1 MRVLAHLSD
10 IHFGAID
17 LRLAEAVREHL
28 TELRPDI
35 TVISGDLTQ
44 RARDGQFRDARAF
57 LDTLPGRQLV
67 VPGNHD
73 VPLWNVFARFLA
85 PLAGYRRHIT
95 EDFMPTLQDEEVAVV
110 GINTARS
117 FTQKGGRISEEQ
129 ADEAAAWLQ
138 RIDSSV
144 IKIVVTH
151 HPFDLAETF
160 GRRHLVGR
168 AKMAL
173 GRLVSAGA
181 SVLLAGHFHK
191 AYTGGTAHRYSLG
204 GYSALVVQAGTATST
219 RLRGSPNSFNIL
231 RIDPPRVRVELLE
244 WDTRGAAVSGEGN
257 QRVFARSRDRLC
269 EARGDAVE

>member
-17 LRLAEAVREHL
+17 LRVAAAVQAHLAEL
-28 TELRPDI
+28 CPDI

-57 LDTLPGRQLV
+57 LDTLPGRQIV

-73 VPLWNVFARFLA
+73 VPLWNVFARFVT
-85 PLAGYRRHIT
+85 PLSGYCRHIT
-95 EDFMPTLQDEEVAVV
+95 TEFMPTLHDAEVAVV

-117 FTQKGGRISEEQ
+117 LTQKNGRISPQQ
-129 ADEAAAWLQ
+129 ADEAAEWL
-138 RIDSSV
+138 RKIDPSV

-160 GRRHLVGR
+160 GKRHLVGR

-181 SVLLAGHFHK
+181 SVLLAGHFHA
-191 AYTGGTAHRYSLG
+191 AYTGGTAHRYALG
-204 GYSALVVQAGTATST
+204 GYSALVVQAGSATST
-219 RLRGSPNSFNIL
+219 RLRGTPNSFNIL
-231 RIDPPRVRVELLE
+231 RIDPPRVQVELLE
-244 WDTRGAAVSGEGN
+244 WDSDARLFLVKETKEYLHEAGTGFAKLGEAH
-257 QRVFARSRDRLC
+257 V
-269 EARGDAVE
+269 

>member
-1 MRVLAHLSD
+1 MRILAHLSD

-17 LRLAEAVREHL
+17 LHLAAVVQEHL
-28 TELRPDI
+28 AELRPDI

-44 RARDGQFRDARAF
+44 RARDRQFRDARTF

-73 VPLWNVFARFLA
+73 VPLWNVYARFFA
-85 PLAGYRRHIT
+85 PLKGYRRHIT
-95 EDFMPTLQDEEVAVV
+95 QDFMPTLLDEEVAVI

-117 FTQKGGRISEEQ
+117 FTQKNGRIGREQ
-129 ADEAAAWLQ
+129 ADEAAAWL
-138 RIDSSV
+138 RTIDPSV

-151 HPFDLAETF
+151 HPFDLAETM
-160 GRRHLVGR
+160 GKRHLVGR

-173 GRLVSAGA
+173 ERLAAAGA

-191 AYTGGTAHRYSLG
+191 AYTGGTAYRYSLG

-219 RLRGSPNSFNIL
+219 RLRGTPNSFNIL
-231 RIDPPRVRVELLE
+231 RIDPPRVTVELLE
-244 WDTRGAAVSGEGN
+244 WDRHVRRFLVKETKEYLHEPATG
-257 QRVFARSRDRLC
+257 FAKIG
-269 EARGDAVE
+269 EARA

>member
-1 MRVLAHLSD
+1 MRILAHLSD

-17 LRLAEAVREHL
+17 PVLVTAVREHL
-28 TELRPDI
+28 TALRPDI

-57 LDTLPGRQLV
+57 LDTLPSPRIV

-95 EDFMPTLQDEEVAVV
+95 EEFMPTLQDDEVAVI

-117 FTQKGGRISEEQ
+117 LTHKNGRINQQQ
-129 ADEAAAWLQ
+129 ADEAAQWL
-138 RIDSSV
+138 RKLDPSV

-160 GRRHLVGR
+160 GKRHLVGR
-168 AKMAL
+168 ARMAL
-173 GRLVSAGA
+173 ERLVSAGA
-181 SVLLAGHFHK
+181 GILLAGHFHA

-231 RIDPPRVRVELLE
+231 RIDPPRVTMELLE
-244 WDTRGAAVSGEGN
+244 WDRAARRFLVKETKEYLHAPATGFAKLGATHA
-257 QRVFARSRDRLC
+257 
-269 EARGDAVE
+269 

>member
-17 LRLAEAVREHL
+17 LHIASAVQAHLAEMC
-28 TELRPDI
+28 PDI

-44 RARDGQFRDARAF
+44 RARDAQFRDARVF

-73 VPLWNVFARFLA
+73 VPLWNVFARFVR
-85 PLAGYRRHIT
+85 PLAGYCRHIT
-95 EDFMPTLQDEEVAVV
+95 RDFMPTLQDEEVAVV

-129 ADEAAAWLQ
+129 ADEAAAWL
-138 RIDSSV
+138 RKIDPSV

-160 GRRHLVGR
+160 GPRHLVGR

-191 AYTGGTAHRYSLG
+191 AYTGGTANRYSLG
-204 GYSALVVQAGTATST
+204 GYSALVVQAGSATST
-219 RLRGSPNSFNIL
+219 RLRGSPNSFNVL
-231 RIDPPRVRVELLE
+231 RIDPPRGRVELLE
-244 WDTRGAAVSGEGN
+244 WDRAARLFLVKEAKEYLHDPATG
-257 QRVFARSRDRLC
+257 FAKL
-269 EARGDAVE
+269 EETHA

>member
-17 LRLAEAVREHL
+17 LHLAAVVQEHL
-28 TELRPDI
+28 AELRPDI

-129 ADEAAAWLQ
+129 ADEAAAWL
-138 RIDSSV
+138 RPIDPSV

-151 HPFDLAETF
+151 HPFDLAETLSK
-160 GRRHLVGR
+160 RHLVGR

-173 GRLVSAGA
+173 GKLAAAGA
-181 SVLLAGHFHK
+181 GVLLAGHFHK

-244 WDTRGAAVSGEGN
+244 WDSHVRRFLVKETKEYLHDPVTG
-257 QRVFARSRDRLC
+257 FARIG
-269 EARGDAVE
+269 EAHA

>member
-1 MRVLAHLSD
+1 MRVIAHLSD

-17 LRLAEAVREHL
+17 PLLVGAVRDHL
-28 TELRPDI
+28 AALRPDL

-44 RARDGQFRDARAF
+44 RARDGQFREARVF
-57 LDTLPGRQLV
+57 LDSLLGPKIV

-85 PLAGYRRHIT
+85 PLSGYCRHIT
-95 EDFMPTLQDEEVAVV
+95 RDFMPTFQDAEVAVV
-110 GINTARS
+110 GLNTARS
-117 FTQKGGRISEEQ
+117 LTHKNGRISEEQ
-129 ADEAAAWLQ
+129 AEKAAEWL
-138 RIDSSV
+138 RKIDGSV

-160 GRRHLVGR
+160 GKRHLVGR

-173 GRLVSAGA
+173 GHLVGAGA
-181 SVLLAGHFHK
+181 SVLLAGHFHA

-244 WDTRGAAVSGEGN
+244 WDGAAGRYLVKETKEYLHHADTGFSKLGE
-257 QRVFARSRDRLC
+257 AH
-269 EARGDAVE
+269 A